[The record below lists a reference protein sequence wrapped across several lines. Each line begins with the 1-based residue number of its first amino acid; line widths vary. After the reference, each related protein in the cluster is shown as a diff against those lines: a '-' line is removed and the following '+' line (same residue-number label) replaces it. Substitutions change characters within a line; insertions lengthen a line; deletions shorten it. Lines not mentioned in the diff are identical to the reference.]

1 MKPLKCLENFK
12 PKASNLYTAE
22 EMKEINIAVLAERG
36 VTVDDITT
44 LAYSAQSKYLDD
56 LTMEEMRESVLNVL
70 SKREQFHAILLA
82 VNIDMLAEQNEI
94 MEPLRSILN
103 HDLGLF
109 GLDECIAIGI
119 AGNYGQIG
127 VTNFGAMDVSK
138 PGKIN
143 ILQNDRSHCHCFLD
157 DIVGALAAVS
167 AIRVAQRH
175 AEAPVIKEKTQ
186 APKN

>member
-1 MKPLKCLENFK
+1 MKPLKCLADFK
-12 PKASNLYTAE
+12 PSQSNIYTAE
-22 EMKEINIAVLAERG
+22 QMKEINIAVLAERG
-36 VTVDDITT
+36 VSVDDIAA
-44 LAYSAQSKYLDD
+44 LAYAAQSKYLDD
-56 LTMEEMRESVLNVL
+56 LTLDEMRESVLNVL

-138 PGKIN
+138 PGKIS
-143 ILQNDRSHCHCFLD
+143 ILQNDKKHCQCFLD

-175 AEAPVIKEKTQ
+175 AVDPIIKDAEDELK
-186 APKN
+186 